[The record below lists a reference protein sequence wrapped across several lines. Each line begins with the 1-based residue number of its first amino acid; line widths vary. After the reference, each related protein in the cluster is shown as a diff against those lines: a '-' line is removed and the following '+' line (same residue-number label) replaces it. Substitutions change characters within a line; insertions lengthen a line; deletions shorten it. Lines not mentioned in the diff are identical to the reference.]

1 MTAPVSPAIAR
12 WFRRPQ
18 PASNGRL
25 QLLCFPPAGSGA
37 GFYRQWPNLV
47 PAAIEVL
54 AVQYPGRED
63 RIGEPFSESLSVL
76 ADDIASAAAMLARRP
91 LALFGHSM
99 GAAVAYEVATRL
111 EAADVRVEHLA
122 VSGRPPPHQQRRK
135 AIHRRDD
142 EGVLEEIERLG
153 GTPRAVL
160 EHGELRALLLPS
172 IRADFRL
179 IETYP
184 GTIGRKLGAPI
195 SVFIGEADT
204 EVTLREAEQWSDVTA
219 GAFHLTA
226 YPGGHFYL
234 TEQRGPL
241 IRDLSAKLAIAAWPC
256 TP

>member
-1 MTAPVSPAIAR
+1 MRSFAIER
-12 WFRRPQ
+12 WFRRLQ

-37 GFYRQWPNLV
+37 SFFRQWPNLV

-63 RIGEPFSESLSVL
+63 RIGEPFSDSLPMM
-76 ADDIASAAAMLARRP
+76 ADDIASAAVRLASRP

-111 EAADVRVEHLA
+111 EAVDIRIEHLA
-122 VSGRPPPHQQRRK
+122 VSGRPPPHRQRRK

-142 EGVLEEIERLG
+142 RGVVEEIERLG
-153 GTPRAVL
+153 GTRRAVL
-160 EHGELRALLLPS
+160 DNDELRALLLPS
-172 IRADFRL
+172 IRADFQL

-184 GTIGRKLGAPI
+184 GILGCKLRTPVSA
-195 SVFIGEADT
+195 FIGEADT
-204 EVTLREAEQWSDVTA
+204 EVSPQEAEQWSDVTV
-219 GAFHLTA
+219 GAFRMTS
-226 YPGGHFYL
+226 YPGGHSYL
-234 TEQRGPL
+234 IEHPGPL
-241 IRDLSAKLAIAAWPC
+241 VRDLSIKLATAAWPC